1 MYLKKLK
8 IGNVELE
15 NNIILAPM
23 AGVTDLPFR
32 IICKKYGNPG
42 LVCNEMVS
50 AKAIVYEDEKTL
62 EMIKTNNE
70 KRPISMQ
77 IFGSDPETMGKAA
90 KFISEYADI
99 VDVNMGCPAPKVVKN
114 GDGSKLLLD
123 LKLVEAI
130 VKEVV
135 KNSTKPVTVKI
146 RKGWDENNIVAVEAA
161 KIIEKSGA
169 DAIVIH
175 GRTRQ
180 EFYSGVADWKIIKE
194 VKDAVSIPVIGNG
207 DIKTEEDAERMF
219 EETGVDGIMIGRG
232 ALGNPW
238 IFSQIEYY
246 LEHGK
251 KKEEISL
258 DEKYNVILEHFN
270 LLLEEKGEY
279 TATREIRKH
288 IAWYVKGLKSA
299 SEIRNEINK
308 VESKEEFFDILKTY
322 FDSLKEDKVKA
333 LSFFI
338 VSSIY

>member
-50 AKAIVYEDEKTL
+50 SKAIFYKDEKTL
-62 EMIKTNNE
+62 QMIKSNNE

-77 IFGSDPETMGKAA
+77 IFGSDPEIMGEAA
-90 KFISEYADI
+90 EFISDYTDI

-123 LKLVEAI
+123 LELVEKI

-135 KNSTKPVTVKI
+135 KKSKKPVTVKI
-146 RKGWDENNIVAVEAA
+146 RKGWDNKNIVAIEAA

-169 DAIVIH
+169 DAIIVH
-175 GRTRQ
+175 GRTR
-180 EFYSGVADWKIIKE
+180 EEYYSGIADWNIIKE
-194 VKDAVSIPVIGNG
+194 VKENVSIPIIGNG
-207 DIKTEEDAERMF
+207 DIKSEEDAKKIF
-219 EETGVDGIMIGRG
+219 EQTNVDGIMIGR
-232 ALGNPW
+232 ASLGNPW
-238 IFSQIEYY
+238 IFDNIRYY
-246 LEHGK
+246 LENDEK
-251 KKEEISL
+251 KDEISAN
-258 DEKYNVILEHFN
+258 EKYNVILEHFN

-288 IAWYVKGLKSA
+288 IAWYTKGLKNS
-299 SEIRNEINK
+299 SIIRDEINK
-308 VESKEEFFDILKTY
+308 VEKKEEFFEILNKY
-322 FDSLKEDKVKA
+322 FNNL
-333 LSFFI
+333 
-338 VSSIY
+338 